1 MYVLRVQS
9 YKKSRAKQ
17 KNFSFFCGDGV
28 SSLSFDGKGTI
39 KWMKYYLFACVFVSV
54 SPLAIEE
61 IVIFA
66 NDYTTIVLNFLN
78 K

>member
-9 YKKSRAKQ
+9 YEKSRAKQ

-39 KWMKYYLFACVFVSV
+39 KWMKNYLFACVFVSV
-54 SPLAIEE
+54 SPLDIE

-66 NDYTTIVLNFLN
+66 NDYTIIVLNFLN

>member
-1 MYVLRVQS
+1 MYVLRVKKK
-9 YKKSRAKQ
+9 KKSRAKQ
-17 KNFSFFCGDGV
+17 KNFFFFCGDGV
-28 SSLSFDGKGTI
+28 SLLFFDGKGTI

-54 SPLAIEE
+54 SPLDIEE